1 VKLVNWKGIAL
12 FLGTWLIAWPVS
24 ISAQESIPVPG
35 QRVVLV
41 TGSTGGLGR
50 ESAKALARQG
60 DHVIIHGRNV
70 ERGEELVAEI
80 TAEGNGSARFYR
92 ADFANLNEIRAL
104 GEVILSDY
112 GRLDVLVNNAGIFF
126 PNSTE
131 RRLSEDGYE
140 LNFQVNYLSGYVLTR
155 VLTPLLESSA
165 PSRIIN
171 VSSGAQEALDFD
183 NLMLE
188 SNYEGRRAYAQSK
201 LAQIMMTF
209 SLAGDLAELG
219 IVTNALHPSSLMNT
233 DMVLEA
239 GIEPRSSVETGRDAL
254 LRLIN
259 DDVGTGKYFRVFEE
273 ARARPQAYDTEAV
286 ARLMKI
292 SADLVSIG
300 VEDTN

>member
-1 VKLVNWKGIAL
+1 VKLVNWKGIAAI
-12 FLGTWLIAWPVS
+12 LGALLIILPVG

-50 ESAKALARQG
+50 ETAKALARQG
-60 DHVIIHGRNV
+60 DYVIIHGRNV

-80 TAEGNGSARFYR
+80 TEDGNGNARFYR
-92 ADFANLNEIRAL
+92 ADFGSLSEIEAL
-104 GEVILSDY
+104 GETILRDY
-112 GRLDVLVNNAGIFF
+112 DRLDVLVNNAGIFL

-155 VLTPLLESSA
+155 MLTPLLEVSA

-171 VSSGAQEALDFD
+171 VSSSAQQALDFD

-188 SNYEGRRAYAQSK
+188 SNFDGGRAYAQSK

-209 SLAGDLAELG
+209 SLADDLSERG

-254 LRLIN
+254 MRLIN

-286 ARLMKI
+286 ARLMEI
-292 SADLVSIG
+292 SADLVSIDL
-300 VEDTN
+300 ENTN